1 VTQALAD
8 LKARLALLREMGVA
22 AYSRDGD
29 KETVQFFPP
38 STSLAPSSIVDR
50 VERRTDEEA
59 RQSQWEHDIARKAAG
74 GIRPVVAA
82 DPSATE
88 KAQHAVVA
96 EVRRE
101 RARQRAGG

>member
-1 VTQALAD
+1 
-8 LKARLALLREMGVA
+8 MGVA

-59 RQSQWEHDIARKAAG
+59 RQSQWEHSIARAAAG
-74 GIRPVVAA
+74 GIRPRDTGDPGAA
-82 DPSATE
+82 ERAAHS
-88 KAQHAVVA
+88 VVA

-101 RARQRAGG
+101 RARQKAGG